1 MKIRE
6 HRRILKDSMDTVLEI
21 DNSLDSIVDV
31 INKSLSPYNII
42 VTPDM
47 VNIEKY
53 CYDYRI
59 DWDTHLITIKGYGV
73 FGMTDGN
80 ITR

>member
-6 HRRILKDSMDTVLEI
+6 HGALLKDSMDTVLEI
-21 DNSLDSIVDV
+21 DNSLNAVVEV

-53 CYDYRI
+53 YFDDRI
-59 DWDTHLITIKGYGV
+59 DWDTHLVTIKGYGV
-73 FGMTDGN
+73 FGMTNCD
-80 ITR
+80 IVR